1 MPASAIGPV
10 SLKSGGP
17 WQRRPPQLPL
27 VRPQPLADRVVGH
40 AVLAADRDV
49 ARLLDLPAKLLVERP
64 LDLAAGRPGTAR
76 PGVPGPAITRAIT
89 LLGPSPREVLPAP
102 RTVDLHHVPRD
113 VPPAM
118 RVERRRAVRA
128 HDLQVL
134 EAFVGG
140 DPVAVIEDQG
150 HSPPLPDLVLSAD
163 LAAPLLA
170 AFEVETP
177 FERAAVVG
185 GAVDQDLGKGLGVV
199 AATPPAVLVEVVR
212 GNAPDVLRVA
222 LKRLPVAA
230 GRSHAEPSE
239 RFRPRERRG
248 DRNPCGVLRVAWWH
262 EHMFASR
269 PDVRVKLGGRDSNPR
284 SADQNR
290 MSCQLDDPPLAIGH
304 GGRRGRYYDA
314 RVPAPTV
321 VILAAGEGTRMRS
334 SLPKVLHPLC
344 GRPLIAWPIAAARE
358 AGAGKIVVVDG
369 PERRLEEHVPEG
381 VVVSVQAEP
390 RGTGDA
396 VGAAASEIAEG
407 DTVVVVMGDVP
418 LVDAATLTGLVE
430 AHKASGAAATMLT
443 AELDDPTGYGRVVRD
458 AEGQVERVV
467 ETKAAGDAS
476 EAELAIR
483 EVNTGIFA
491 FDGGSLLDALEG
503 LESGNAQGELYLPDV
518 LPRMHDAGREIGAH
532 VASDWTV
539 TLGINDRV
547 DLARVRAIAQQR
559 INEAHMRAGV
569 TLVDPASAA
578 IDATV
583 EIGADTVVTVSAP

>member
-1 MPASAIGPV
+1 
-10 SLKSGGP
+10 
-17 WQRRPPQLPL
+17 
-27 VRPQPLADRVVGH
+27 
-40 AVLAADRDV
+40 
-49 ARLLDLPAKLLVERP
+49 
-64 LDLAAGRPGTAR
+64 
-76 PGVPGPAITRAIT
+76 
-89 LLGPSPREVLPAP
+89 
-102 RTVDLHHVPRD
+102 
-113 VPPAM
+113 
-118 RVERRRAVRA
+118 
-128 HDLQVL
+128 
-134 EAFVGG
+134 
-140 DPVAVIEDQG
+140 
-150 HSPPLPDLVLSAD
+150 
-163 LAAPLLA
+163 
-170 AFEVETP
+170 
-177 FERAAVVG
+177 
-185 GAVDQDLGKGLGVV
+185 
-199 AATPPAVLVEVVR
+199 
-212 GNAPDVLRVA
+212 
-222 LKRLPVAA
+222 
-230 GRSHAEPSE
+230 
-239 RFRPRERRG
+239 
-248 DRNPCGVLRVAWWH
+248 
-262 EHMFASR
+262 
-269 PDVRVKLGGRDSNPR
+269 
-284 SADQNR
+284 
-290 MSCQLDDPPLAIGH
+290 LAIGH

-539 TLGINDRV
+539 TPGINDRV

-569 TLVDPASAA
+569 TIVEPASAA
-578 IDATV
+578 IDVTV
-583 EIGADTVVTVSAP
+583 EIAPDTVIEPSCAIRGTTTIGAHATIGAFTTLIDAEVGEGATVLRSHLDRARVGAKATVGPFAYLRPDAVLAEGAKAGTFVEIKNSTIGPGSKVPHLSYIGDADVGEGVNLGASTITANYDGRSKHRTTIGDRVRTSVDTTFVAPVTVGDDAYTGAGSVITDDVPPGALGIARERQTNIEGYAERVSRRER